1 MSAPLTVE
9 ALERE
14 RQARLK
20 EAVAGE
26 PDYIEEEEP
35 EDEWKDDKRQS
46 FTRQQKAFSSI
57 ADMPTCTSYSAAE
70 KLVLKTMKAG
80 GKLLDLRLD
89 LTLQRLQVVPGEVL
103 KLGDSLRELTV
114 VGNRIC
120 EMPAELD
127 LCRRLRVLN
136 LAANDLSGL
145 PDLSRLRELAHVG
158 LACNRVDD
166 RSLPAVVRC
175 LPASLA
181 SLDLGANELCSL
193 ESLLSAF
200 EARALPGLR
209 QLTLKSNPLGLIRLY
224 RLRVAATSFGSAL
237 TLLDGVP
244 PPPNAAAVLEDA
256 MAAAAAAAAAAAPS
270 AAPVEAEADTDAV
283 GAEERAAAM
292 AAQAAAL
299 AAAKAK
305 LTAFRVTIE
314 RLGGV
319 PPSDLPPPP
328 PPEPP
333 PVDPKAKKGAPP
345 PEPEPPKLEDL
356 ECLVISLSMTGETR
370 STRPV
375 PRGTESVIDFEDTAV
390 VLELERTVALR
401 DELLITGIPFEVLS
415 VPPKAK
421 PLEGEAPPA
430 TTPVLIGRLVSHWAP
445 LAEGETKMTQV
456 CQQIIQPPAPEG
468 AKAKRGKKPKLPPP
482 FTLSLTVTIELV
494 ST

>member
-1 MSAPLTVE
+1 MKHGSAPLTVE

-46 FTRQQKAFSSI
+46 FTRQQKAFSSL

-89 LTLQRLQVVPGEVL
+89 LTLQRLQVVSGEVL

-145 PDLSRLRELAHVG
+145 PDLTRLKELAHVG

-166 RSLPAVVRC
+166 SSLPAVVRS

-237 TLLDGVP
+237 TLLDEVP
-244 PPPNAAAVLEDA
+244 PPPNAAAVLEDT
-256 MAAAAAAAAAAAPS
+256 MAAAAAAAAAAAP
-270 AAPVEAEADTDAV
+270 AAAAA
-283 GAEERAAAM
+283 ARAAAGGSEGQKGG
-292 AAQAAAL
+292 AASGAGATKTGGPRVFGHLLLHDGRDAFHTTSAAW
-299 AAAKAK
+299 
-305 LTAFRVTIE
+305 
-314 RLGGV
+314 
-319 PPSDLPPPP
+319 
-328 PPEPP
+328 
-333 PVDPKAKKGAPP
+333 
-345 PEPEPPKLEDL
+345 
-356 ECLVISLSMTGETR
+356 
-370 STRPV
+370 
-375 PRGTESVIDFEDTAV
+375 
-390 VLELERTVALR
+390 
-401 DELLITGIPFEVLS
+401 
-415 VPPKAK
+415 
-421 PLEGEAPPA
+421 
-430 TTPVLIGRLVSHWAP
+430 H
-445 LAEGETKMTQV
+445 
-456 CQQIIQPPAPEG
+456 
-468 AKAKRGKKPKLPPP
+468 
-482 FTLSLTVTIELV
+482 
-494 ST
+494 